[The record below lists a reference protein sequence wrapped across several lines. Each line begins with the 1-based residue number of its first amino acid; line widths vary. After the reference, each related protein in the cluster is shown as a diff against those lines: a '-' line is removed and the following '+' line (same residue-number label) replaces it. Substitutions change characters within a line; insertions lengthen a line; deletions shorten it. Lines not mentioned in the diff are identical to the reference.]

1 MSSCLK
7 LGIHEFIGLVC
18 VWGGCLVSALAQSEA
33 EDAAAV
39 AGMASA
45 RAAQSTAVR
54 EVGRVSSHRHSFSL
68 MDAANHVQQQSGHV
82 LILLGICGEMIC

>member
-33 EDAAAV
+33 EDAAVKHDVETFTPFDLHLLFMNIHACKL
-39 AGMASA
+39 A
-45 RAAQSTAVR
+45 RS
-54 EVGRVSSHRHSFSL
+54 
-68 MDAANHVQQQSGHV
+68 
-82 LILLGICGEMIC
+82 